1 MQYVPARE
9 RQRLPLHKGYFDCG
23 AYLFHITHRLTQNK
37 EGVAMTEDRF
47 PHKLTLNERK
57 NLTMTGVTEVVSF
70 EDTGV
75 VLKTS
80 LGLLTVQGQQ
90 LKLKTL
96 SLEGGQV
103 AVDGEI
109 SALVY
114 EEPREAGFW
123 HRLWR

>member
-1 MQYVPARE
+1 
-9 RQRLPLHKGYFDCG
+9 
-23 AYLFHITHRLTQNK
+23 
-37 EGVAMTEDRF
+37 MTEDHF

-70 EDTGV
+70 DETAV

-80 LGLLTVQGQQ
+80 LGQLTVHGQE

-96 SLEGGQV
+96 SLDGGQV
-103 AVDGEI
+103 AVDGDV

-114 EEPREAGFW
+114 EEPREGGLW
-123 HRLWR
+123 QRLWR